1 MKKILPTL
9 SASLLMLTAA
19 QAQETAAVQPPAA
32 PAAAVAPAAP
42 TVFNSAAASAQKDYE
57 KSLTDLAAARK
68 EIDKEKEPMNRT
80 LAEAEAELAALQEK
94 FGPLTRDLDQAELKV
109 VNLKNEVKMATDEST
124 YLTNIMDEFTKGY
137 ESKVHVSE
145 LQRLGAALAKAK
157 AASDNDKATVKD
169 RFLAQV
175 GLIQAAIVRLAEVI
189 GGTRFE
195 GQAVDSQGFVMDGK
209 FALIGPMA
217 FFSSKGG
224 QGAGIAMPQ
233 VGSPMPII
241 RSITPEIN
249 ASIATLVETGKGL
262 LPLDATLG
270 GAIKDFVTKHSLLDT
285 YKHGGPIMHPLLIVS
300 ILVFGTALERIFFI
314 LREKKRRKPKDVHEL
329 LEAVEAGNYDQAIST
344 GRKSRDYVARALS
357 HALEHVETNISDAL
371 GLSAALE
378 IKRFKRGFFVLDTG
392 MTIAPLLGLLGTVTG
407 MMASFAAIGGDM
419 GAPSAITGGIAEAL
433 IATAFGLVI
442 AMTGLVPFNYLN
454 NMVEDAEHELEVAAS
469 KLELIIEK
477 NKQHEEALRSRH
489 RQQLASEDAAA
500 TAAPAAGKGGPAL
513 GKNPLPA

>member
-1 MKKILPTL
+1 MKPFVILCAPWL
-9 SASLLMLTAA
+9 ALATAHA
-19 QAQETAAVQPPAA
+19 QAPA
-32 PAAAVAPAAP
+32 PS
-42 TVFNSAAASAQKDYE
+42 VFNSAATSAKKDYE
-57 KSLTDLAAARK
+57 KSLEDLSKVRG
-68 EIDKEKEPMNRT
+68 EIDKDKEPMNRK
-80 LAEAEAELAALQEK
+80 LSAAEAELASLQEK
-94 FGPLTRDLDQAELKV
+94 FAPLTRELDQAELNV
-109 VNLKNEVKMATDEST
+109 VNLKNEVKLATDEST

-145 LQRLGAALAKAK
+145 LQRLGEALNKAK
-157 AASDNDKATVKD
+157 AASDDEKATAKD
-169 RFLAQV
+169 RFMAQV
-175 GLIQAAIVRLAEVI
+175 GLIRAAIARLTEVI

-217 FFSSKGG
+217 FFSAKGG
-224 QGAGIAMPQ
+224 TGSGIAMPQ

-249 ASIATLVETGKGL
+249 ASIATLVETGKGM

-285 YKHGGPIMHPLLIVS
+285 YKHGGPIMHPLLLVS
-300 ILVFGTALERIFFI
+300 ILVFGTAMERIFFI
-314 LREKKRRKPKDVHEL
+314 LREKKRRQPRDVHEL
-329 LEAVEAGNYDQAIST
+329 LEAVEAGNFDQAINLGS
-344 GRKSRDYVARALS
+344 KSKDYVARALS

-371 GLSAALE
+371 GMAASME

-407 MMASFAAIGGDM
+407 MMASFAAIGADM

-469 KLELIIEK
+469 KMELIIEK
-477 NKQHEEALRSRH
+477 NKKHEEELRHRH
-489 RQQLASEDAAA
+489 RQMMAGESGGLQQITGKAAA
-500 TAAPAAGKGGPAL
+500 SKPL
-513 GKNPLPA
+513 GQDPLPA

>member
-1 MKKILPTL
+1 MKRFVILLAPWL
-9 SASLLMLTAA
+9 AFAPA
-19 QAQETAAVQPPAA
+19 GAQETSPS
-32 PAAAVAPAAP
+32 
-42 TVFNSAAASAQKDYE
+42 VFNSASASAQKDYDQ
-57 KSLTDLAAARK
+57 SLANLTRVRA
-68 EIDKEKEPMNRT
+68 EIDKDKEPMNRE
-80 LAEAEAELAALQEK
+80 LAEAEAELAALQERY
-94 FGPLTRDLDQAELKV
+94 GPLTSELDQAELNV
-109 VNLKNEVKMATDEST
+109 VNLKNQVKLATDESN

-145 LQRLGAALAKAK
+145 LQRLGEVLNKAK
-157 AASDNDKATVKD
+157 AASDDEKGTLKD
-169 RFLAQV
+169 RFMAQV
-175 GLIQAAIVRLAEVI
+175 GLIRSAIVRLSEVI

-217 FFSSKGG
+217 FFSSTDGKGS
-224 QGAGIAMPQ
+224 GIAMPQ

-249 ASIATLVETGKGL
+249 ASIASLVETGKGL

-270 GAIKDFVTKHSLLDT
+270 GAIKDFVTKHTLLDT
-285 YKHGGPIMHPLLIVS
+285 YKHGGPIMHPLLLVS
-300 ILVFGTALERIFFI
+300 VLVFGTALERIFFI
-314 LREKKRRKPKDVHEL
+314 LREKKRRKPRDVHEL
-329 LEAVEAGNYDQAIST
+329 LEAVEAGDFDKAIGL
-344 GRKSRDYVARALS
+344 GRKSQDYVARALS

-371 GLSAALE
+371 GLAASME

-407 MMASFAAIGGDM
+407 MMASFAAIGADM

-477 NKQHEEALRSRH
+477 NKKHEEELRH
-489 RQQLASEDAAA
+489 RHKQMLASSE
-500 TAAPAAGKGGPAL
+500 GGLQQISGPAKS
-513 GKNPLPA
+513 GKIIGQDPLPA

>member
-1 MKKILPTL
+1 MKTPLTL
-9 SASLLMLTAA
+9 SLSLLSVALLHA
-19 QAQETAAVQPPAA
+19 QAPATPNVFGTA
-32 PAAAVAPAAP
+32 
-42 TVFNSAAASAQKDYE
+42 SASAQKDYE
-57 KSLTDLAAARK
+57 KSLTELSRVRA
-68 EIDKEKEPMNRT
+68 EIDTEKEPMNRK

-94 FGPLTRDLDQAELKV
+94 YAPLTRELDQAELELTNQKTAV
-109 VNLKNEVKMATDEST
+109 RLANEENT

-145 LQRLGAALAKAK
+145 LQRLGDALAKAK
-157 AASDNDKATVKD
+157 AATEDDKATLKD
-169 RFLAQV
+169 RFMAQV
-175 GLIQAAIVRLAEVI
+175 GLIRSAIDRLADVV
-189 GGTRFE
+189 GGTRFA
-195 GQAVDSQGFVMDGK
+195 GKAVDGQGYVMDGK
-209 FALIGPMA
+209 FVLMGPMA
-217 FFSSKGG
+217 YFAADAGG
-224 QGAGIAMPQ
+224 TAGVAMPQ
-233 VGSPMPII
+233 VGSQMPII

-249 ASIATLVETGKGL
+249 MAIASLVETGKGM

-270 GAIKDFVTKHSLLDT
+270 GAIKDFVVKHSLLDT

-300 ILVFGTALERIFFI
+300 ILVFGTAMERIFFI
-314 LREKKRRKPKDVHEL
+314 LREKKRRKPRDVHEL
-329 LEAVEAGNYDQAIST
+329 LEAVEAGNFDKAISL
-344 GRKSRDYVARALS
+344 GRKSQDYVARALS

-371 GLSAALE
+371 GLSASLE

-407 MMASFAAIGGDM
+407 MMASFAAIGADM

-477 NKQHEEALRSRH
+477 NKKHEEELRLRH
-489 RQQLASEDAAA
+489 KQMLASE
-500 TAAPAAGKGGPAL
+500 APGLKQISGTTSVSPKPLGGE
-513 GKNPLPA
+513 PLPA